1 MVPQPFPFGTW
12 RSDRGTLVGTIQEIA
27 SYLDK
32 PVEEV
37 EEVVRR
43 GVESGVTERRSNNTV
58 AIHTS
63 RIYEIVTNQDGSAQ
77 TNAFG
82 QDTSA

>member
-1 MVPQPFPFGTW
+1 
-12 RSDRGTLVGTIQEIA
+12 LVDGDPTGGPLSVLSKKVA

-37 EEVVRR
+37 EEVEEVVKR
-43 GVESGVTERRSNNTV
+43 GIESGVTECHRDNTV

-63 RIYEIVTNQDGSAQ
+63 RIHETVAIQDGSEL
-77 TNAFG
+77 TNGFDH
-82 QDTSA
+82 DTSA

>member
-32 PVEEV
+32 PVEEI
-37 EEVVRR
+37 EEVVKR
-43 GVESGVTERRSNNTV
+43 GIESRVPERRSNNTV

-63 RIYEIVTNQDGSAQ
+63 RIHEIVPIQDGSGQA
-77 TNAFG
+77 NGFG
-82 QDTSA
+82 HNTSA